1 VGIVLGEFVGC
12 DEPTGGLAARAVLA
26 ELLKD
31 FNGPVVF
38 GFPSGHTAG
47 PAMTLPFGVQARLV
61 ATGKPRLIIEE
72 AGVE

>member
-1 VGIVLGEFVGC
+1 VLK
-12 DEPTGGLAARAVLA
+12 

-47 PAMTLPFGVQARLV
+47 PAMTLPLGVGARLI
-61 ATGKPRLIIEE
+61 ANGKPRLIIEE
-72 AGVE
+72 AGVA

>member
-1 VGIVLGEFVGC
+1 
-12 DEPTGGLAARAVLA
+12 VLA
-26 ELLKD
+26 DLLKD

-47 PAMTLPFGVQARLV
+47 PSMTLPLGVRAKLI
-61 ATGKPRLIIEE
+61 ATGTPRLIIEE

>member
-1 VGIVLGEFVGC
+1 VGIILGEFVGC
-12 DEPTGGLAARAVLA
+12 DEPGGEPAARAVLA
-26 ELLKD
+26 DLLKD

-47 PAMTLPFGVQARLV
+47 PSMTLPLGVRARLI
-61 ATGKPRLIIEE
+61 ANGKPRLIIEE